1 MLNHHEHHASSGEA
15 FELELHNDIL
25 KTVAYFD
32 LFEYPLTADQIYA
45 FLPRNSVSAEHVV
58 HSVKSLVTEKRLS
71 HHNGFYFLPTGDPAI
86 TRERMEREVRAQRML
101 SYARRVAAFI
111 KQFPFIRGIFITGSL
126 SKNVADH
133 SSDIDF
139 MIVTAPERLWIVRMM
154 LTMFRKIFL
163 LGSRK
168 FFCTNYYVTEHGLT
182 LDRRNTYTALEVV
195 TTKVL
200 WNKEAFLEYQ
210 RHNAWTKQFL
220 PNISIP
226 VDERLLIS
234 SSRSFLQRVMESV
247 LNLFPMR
254 SLDEKMMEYHRS
266 HWHNAFGHV
275 GEERLSSMFII
286 TKDMSASWPEDR
298 QVPVLTRY
306 REKIEELG
314 LR

>member
-1 MLNHHEHHASSGEA
+1 MLNHHEQHDSSGES
-15 FELELHNDIL
+15 FEQELHNDIL

-32 LFEYPLTADQIYA
+32 LFEYPLTAEQIYS
-45 FLPRNSVSAEHVV
+45 FLPRNSVTKEYVNA
-58 HSVKSLVTEKRLS
+58 SVQFLASKERLS
-71 HHNGFYFLPTGDPAI
+71 YNGGFYFLPTANPVVTSERID
-86 TRERMEREVRAQRML
+86 REARAKRML
-101 SYARRVAAFI
+101 SFARIVAAFI
-111 KQFPFIRGIFITGSL
+111 KQFPFVRGIFITGSL
-126 SKNVADH
+126 SKNVADR

-168 FFCTNYYVTEHGLT
+168 YFCTNYYVTEQGLT

-210 RHNAWTKQFL
+210 KHNAWTKQFL
-220 PNISIP
+220 PNISIS
-226 VDERLLIS
+226 VEDRLLIS
-234 SSRSFLQRVMESV
+234 GSRSQLQRITESV

-254 SLDEKMMEYHRS
+254 TLDAKLMDYHRT
-266 HWHNAFGHV
+266 HWHKAFGHV
-275 GEERLSSMFII
+275 GEERLRSMFII
-286 TKDMSASWPEDR
+286 SKDISASWPEDR

-306 REKIEELG
+306 REKVAQLG